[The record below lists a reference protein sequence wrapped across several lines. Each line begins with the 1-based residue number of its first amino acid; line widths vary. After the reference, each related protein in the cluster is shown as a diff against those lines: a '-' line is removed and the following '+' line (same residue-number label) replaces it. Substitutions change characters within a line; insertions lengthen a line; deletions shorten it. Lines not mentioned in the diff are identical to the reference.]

1 MLPALPAAARRAR
14 RPAPLGLIAGIV
26 APIVS
31 WALSFVVI
39 AAWPDYDPI
48 RQSISQ
54 LADAPL
60 GWIQNLAFVLAG
72 ALTLAWALALPS
84 VLGST
89 PRDRGIVRG
98 TQLLLGLIVLAFAL
112 VPTDPES
119 APASTI
125 GRLHLLDYGLYT
137 LAMPVTLLMTAVVM
151 RHDPRWARL
160 ANPSLLAAAL
170 ALVGIA
176 LTPLTLYGPLL
187 PWLGL
192 LERLFVAI
200 PSIWQLA
207 AGLFALR
214 LASREAPVV
223 PATSDAGR
231 RPRARGG

>member
-1 MLPALPAAARRAR
+1 MVPTLPAAARRAD

-60 GWIQNLAFVLAG
+60 GWIQNLAFVLGG
-72 ALTLAWALALPS
+72 ALTLAWALALPR
-84 VLGST
+84 VLGSM
-89 PRDRGIVRG
+89 PRDRAIIRG

-125 GRLHLLDYGLYT
+125 GRLHLFDYGLYT

-151 RHDPRWARL
+151 RRDPRWAPL
-160 ANPSLLAAAL
+160 ATPTLVAAAF
-170 ALVGIA
+170 ALLGIA
-176 LTPLTLYGPLL
+176 LTPVTLYGPLL

-200 PSIWQLA
+200 PSIWQVA
-207 AGLFALR
+207 AGLFALHLGR
-214 LASREAPVV
+214 SEAPPVA
-223 PATSDAGR
+223 ATSAAGR
-231 RPRARGG
+231 RPRAREG